1 MEKAILRTLA
11 YADIFDY
18 PLRQEEIWRWLTP
31 TDNRPALPAG
41 RQTTYNKKVFEVS
54 LQKLFK
60 AGRCKLWDGYYYLTG
75 REQIV
80 ELRKQRERW
89 SVSKI
94 KRAKRI
100 ARILKFLPW
109 VKLIGITGGLAQNNS
124 HKDDDIDLLFIT
136 SRQRVWLT
144 RGFVVLILRL
154 LRLYRRPGKIV
165 DMICPNM
172 FIAEE
177 SLRMQPEDLFIAHE
191 VCQLKPIFVKNR
203 TYQRFLKANLW
214 VRKFLPNWKP

>member
-1 MEKAILRTLA
+1 MEKAILQTLA

-18 PLRQEEIWRWLTP
+18 PLRQEEIWHWLIS
-31 TDNRPALPAG
+31 TDNKQPA
-41 RQTTYNKKVFEVS
+41 TYNKKAFEVS
-54 LQKLFK
+54 LKKLLK
-60 AGRCKLWDGYYYLTG
+60 VGRCKFWDGYYCLTG

-100 ARILKFLPW
+100 AGILKFLPW

-144 RGFVVLILRL
+144 RGFTVLILRL
-154 LRLYRRPGKIV
+154 LRLYRRPGKIA

-172 FIAEE
+172 FITEE

-191 VCQLKPIFVKNR
+191 VCQLKLIFVKNR